1 MSDTVTNESAVRT
14 TKSKSAAKS
23 KSSKAS
29 KSSVTRRTF
38 HFYWAA
44 TRHHLPT
51 FLLAVLSTLAFIGFL
66 SFGNPWAVAQ
76 IVDKVGQG
84 GIAADQVFT
93 VFGPDILAL
102 ILFNVL
108 GQAGSKLQDY
118 AVWRLEIQV
127 NYELATG
134 VFDTLSNQSMT
145 FHNSRFGGS
154 LVSQTNKFVEA
165 YSTLLETFVY
175 AVAPIVTAAVLT
187 IALLLP
193 LVPLYVAILVA
204 LLIVYVVVVYLM
216 FSRILPYNTAAAGA
230 QNELSGDLSDA
241 ITNILAVKTYGRE
254 AFERDKFN
262 KANRHVMQTDSK
274 RMYAN
279 VGRGIVAASIIVV
292 IMIVLTI
299 FIAGG
304 NTWFGISAGTLV
316 MMFTYTYSLTM
327 QFNRINQTLSM
338 INRALGDAHDMTVI
352 LDEPQLV
359 SDVPNARCLIVRKGD
374 IDFKDIDFAYED
386 NGAETSVF
394 KDFQLHIPAGQRV
407 GLVGRSGSGKTTL
420 TKLLLRLTDI
430 QSGQITIDGQDISK
444 VSQVSLRQQIA
455 YVPQEPLL
463 FHRSIAENIAYGRP
477 DASMEDIRAAAEKAN
492 ALEFIEQLPQ
502 GFKTLTG
509 ERGVKL
515 SGGQRQ
521 RIAIARAILADAP
534 ILVLDEATSAL
545 DSESEQ
551 LIQEALENLMQG
563 RTSIVIAH
571 RLSTVANLDR
581 IVVLS
586 HGDIV
591 EDGTH
596 EELIHAGGE
605 YEDLWD
611 RQTGSF
617 MGDEDRD
624 SAA

>member
-1 MSDTVTNESAVRT
+1 MSSSE
-14 TKSKSAAKS
+14 TKQQKKQAKADRR
-23 KSSKAS
+23 KITK
-29 KSSVTRRTF
+29 RTF
-38 HFYWAA
+38 ARYWAV
-44 TRHHLPT
+44 TRHHMPT

-66 SFGNPWAVAQ
+66 SFGNPWVVAQ
-76 IVDKVGQG
+76 IVDKVGAG
-84 GIAADQVFT
+84 GVAADQVFA

-102 ILFNVL
+102 IVFNVL

-127 NYELATG
+127 NYELDTS
-134 VFDTLSNQSMT
+134 VFDTLANQSMT
-145 FHNSRFGGS
+145 FHNNRFGGS
-154 LVSQTNKFVEA
+154 LVSQTNKFVSA
-165 YSTLLETFVY
+165 YATLLETFVY
-175 AVAPIVTAAVLT
+175 AVTPIIAAAIFT

-193 LVPLYVAILVA
+193 LVPQYVGVLVI
-204 LLIVYVVVVYLM
+204 LLIVYVVVVYEM
-216 FSRILPYNTAAAGA
+216 FSHILVFNTAAAGA
-230 QNELSGDLSDA
+230 QNALSGELSDA

-254 AFERDKFN
+254 DFERRRFDE
-262 KANRHVMQTDSK
+262 ANRFVRQTDSR
-274 RMYAN
+274 RMHAN
-279 VGRGIVAASIIVV
+279 VGRGVVAASIIVV
-292 IMIVLTI
+292 IMVVLTI

-304 NTWFGISAGTLV
+304 NAWFGISAGTLV

-327 QFNRINQTLSM
+327 QFNRINQTLSS

-352 LDEPQLV
+352 LDEPTLV
-359 SDVPNARCLIVRKGD
+359 SDVKDAHALHVTHGD
-374 IDFKDIDFAYED
+374 IDFDDIDFSYED
-386 NGAETSVF
+386 SDTTTYVF
-394 KDFQLHIPAGQRV
+394 DDFQLHIPAGQRI

-430 QSGQITIDGQDISK
+430 QHGKITIDGQDISK
-444 VSQVSLRQQIA
+444 VTQVSLRRQIA

-463 FHRSIAENIAYGRP
+463 FHRSVADNIAYGRP
-477 DASMEDIRAAAEKAN
+477 GATFDEIKEAARQAN
-492 ALEFIEQLPQ
+492 ALEFIENLPD
-502 GFKTLTG
+502 GFQTLTG

-551 LIQEALENLMQG
+551 LIQEALENLMHG

-586 HGDIV
+586 HGKIV

-596 EELIHAGGE
+596 QTLIHAHGE
-605 YEDLWD
+605 YETLWD
-611 RQTGSF
+611 RQTGAF
-617 MGDEDRD
+617 MGDGCTNHQMEK
-624 SAA
+624 